1 MHLFVI
7 QRILGILLMV
17 FSLTM
22 LPPLL
27 VSFIYIDIAF
37 EAFFESF
44 AVILISGIVLWLPV
58 KRQKSDLRLRDGFL
72 VVALFWTILSLFGS
86 IPFLLSPEPHI
97 SFTDAVFEAV
107 SGLTTTGATV
117 IIGLD
122 NLPPSLLFYRQQL
135 QWLGGAGVIVLAIA
149 ILPMLGIGGMQ
160 MFRAETAGPMKDEK
174 ITPRIMQTA
183 RTLWGIYVGL
193 TIICALSYWI
203 AGMSAFDAI
212 AHSFSTVSTAGFS
225 TYDASLGHFNN
236 VAIETVAMVFMLLG
250 GISFN
255 IHFMVLRSRNPA
267 IYWRDTQVWVFL
279 LIVALLCLLVST
291 TLYWSGQYIEPLDA
305 LRHGS
310 FQVVSV
316 MTTTGFGTDDFS
328 VWPLFLPVL
337 LIFSS
342 FLGGCAGSTSG
353 GIKIIRFIVLSKEGS
368 REMWRL
374 LHPKIIRQ
382 IKIGGHPISERVIDA
397 VWGFFS
403 LYVVSFALIMLLVM
417 ATGVD
422 QVTAFGA
429 VAASINNLG
438 PGLGDVGGTFE
449 SLNDTAI
456 WLCSFAM
463 LLGRLEI
470 FTLLVLLSPAFW
482 RR

>member
-225 TYDASLGHFNN
+225 TYDA
-236 VAIETVAMVFMLLG
+236 
-250 GISFN
+250 
-255 IHFMVLRSRNPA
+255 
-267 IYWRDTQVWVFL
+267 
-279 LIVALLCLLVST
+279 
-291 TLYWSGQYIEPLDA
+291 
-305 LRHGS
+305 
-310 FQVVSV
+310 
-316 MTTTGFGTDDFS
+316 
-328 VWPLFLPVL
+328 
-337 LIFSS
+337 
-342 FLGGCAGSTSG
+342 
-353 GIKIIRFIVLSKEGS
+353 
-368 REMWRL
+368 
-374 LHPKIIRQ
+374 
-382 IKIGGHPISERVIDA
+382 
-397 VWGFFS
+397 
-403 LYVVSFALIMLLVM
+403 
-417 ATGVD
+417 
-422 QVTAFGA
+422 
-429 VAASINNLG
+429 
-438 PGLGDVGGTFE
+438 
-449 SLNDTAI
+449 
-456 WLCSFAM
+456 
-463 LLGRLEI
+463 
-470 FTLLVLLSPAFW
+470 
-482 RR
+482 